1 MAEILDVRALE
12 PKERHKGIF
21 DRYDALG
28 PGEAFILVNDHE
40 PKPLLYQFQ
49 AEHYGEFEWWPLE
62 TGPEV
67 WRVQVGKGLVTPAMT
82 TLAGYMQTDHLRL
95 DAIMSRY
102 KKALGAGQWSE
113 ALSHF
118 KEFDL
123 GLRRHIKVE
132 EELLFPA
139 FEAKT
144 GMKDA
149 GPTMVMKMEHEE
161 IRDILTRVLEATGAE
176 DTDAAKEASD
186 ALINYL
192 GDHNMKEEHV
202 LYPELDACLNDAE
215 VVESIKKAQVF

>member
-21 DRYDALG
+21 DKYNALG

-62 TGPEV
+62 SGPDV
-67 WRVQVGKGLVTPAMT
+67 WRVQVGKGLVGPAMT

-95 DAIMSRY
+95 DSIMARF
-102 KKALGAGQWSE
+102 KASLKDGDLDE
-113 ALSHF
+113 ALTHF

-139 FEAKT
+139 FEEKT
-144 GMKDA
+144 GMRDA
-149 GPTMVMKMEHEE
+149 GPTMVMRMEHEE
-161 IRDILTRVLEATGAE
+161 IRETLSRTLAATEAADSAAALEAS
-176 DTDAAKEASD
+176 EA
-186 ALINYL
+186 LVNYL
-192 GDHNMKEEHV
+192 TDHNMKEEHV
-202 LYPELDACLNDAE
+202 LYPELDACVNDAE
-215 VVESIKKAQVF
+215 RTDAIKKAQVY

>member
-12 PKERHKGIF
+12 PKDRHKGIF
-21 DRYDALG
+21 DAYITLG

-62 TGPEV
+62 SGPDV
-67 WRVQVGKGLVTPAMT
+67 WRVQVGKALVSGAAT

-95 DAIMSRY
+95 DSIMARFKGAI
-102 KKALGAGQWSE
+102 KGEQWE
-113 ALSHF
+113 AAIKSF

-123 GLRRHIKVE
+123 GLRRHIQVE

-161 IRDILTRVLEATGAE
+161 IREILGRTLSATEAK
-176 DTDAAKEASD
+176 DASAVTEASD
-186 ALINYL
+186 TLVNYL
-192 GDHNMKEEHV
+192 SDHNMKEEHV
-202 LYPELDACLNDAE
+202 LYPELDACVDDIERAE
-215 VVESIKKAQVF
+215 AIKKAQIF

>member
-21 DRYDALG
+21 DKYNALG
-28 PGEAFILVNDHE
+28 SGEAFILVNDHD

-62 TGPEV
+62 SGPEV
-67 WRVQVGKGLVTPAMT
+67 WRVQVGKGLVAPAMK

-95 DAIMSRY
+95 DAIMARFKVSL
-102 KKALGAGQWSE
+102 KDGNLDE
-113 ALSHF
+113 ALTHF

-139 FEAKT
+139 FEEKT

-149 GPTMVMKMEHEE
+149 GPTMVMRMEHEE
-161 IRDILTRVLEATGAE
+161 IRDSLGRTLDAT
-176 DTDAAKEASD
+176 KASD
-186 ALINYL
+186 ADAASKASETLVNYL
-192 GDHNMKEEHV
+192 TDHNMKEENV
-202 LYPELDACLNDAE
+202 LYPELDACVNDAE
-215 VVESIKKAQVF
+215 RIEAIKKAQVF

>member
-21 DRYDALG
+21 DRYNALG
-28 PGEAFILVNDHE
+28 TGEAFILVNDHE

-62 TGPEV
+62 SGPEV
-67 WRVQVGKGLVTPAMT
+67 WRVQVGKGLVAPAMKS
-82 TLAGYMQTDHLRL
+82 LAGYMQTDHVRL
-95 DAIMSRY
+95 DAIMARF
-102 KKALGAGQWSE
+102 KEAVKQGKWEE

-132 EELLFPA
+132 EELLFPV
-139 FEAKT
+139 FEDKT

-149 GPTMVMKMEHEE
+149 GPTMVMRMEHEE
-161 IRDILTRVLEATGAE
+161 IRETLSRTLAAT
-176 DTDAAKEASD
+176 EASD
-186 ALINYL
+186 ETTATEATNALVNYL
-192 GDHNMKEEHV
+192 TDHNMKEEHV
-202 LYPELDACLNDAE
+202 LYPELDACVNDNERAE
-215 VVESIKKAQVF
+215 AIKKAQIY

>member
-12 PKERHKGIF
+12 PKERHKEIF
-21 DRYDALG
+21 DRYITLG

-62 TGPEV
+62 SGPDV
-67 WRVQVGKGLVTPAMT
+67 WRVQVGKALVSGAATS
-82 TLAGYMQTDHLRL
+82 LAGYMQTDHARL
-95 DAIMSRY
+95 DSIMGRFKGSV
-102 KKALGAGQWSE
+102 KAGAFDE
-113 ALSHF
+113 ALKHF

-139 FEAKT
+139 FEEKT

-149 GPTMVMKMEHEE
+149 GPTMVMRMEHEE
-161 IRDILTRVLEATGAE
+161 IRDTLSRTLNATEKSDTGAATEAT
-176 DTDAAKEASD
+176 D
-186 ALINYL
+186 ALVNYL
-192 GDHNMKEEHV
+192 SDHNMKEEHV
-202 LYPELDACLNDAE
+202 LYPELDACVNDTERIEA
-215 VVESIKKAQVF
+215 IKSSQLY